1 MFGFRLIKTVEIETL
16 RNNLAKFKEIM
27 SSQATQIDE
36 LNDKI
41 KALESDIANL
51 TAHANVKNEVVEEKP
66 VKKVRRKS
74 TKKNTKKE
82 E

>member
-1 MFGFRLIKTVEIETL
+1 MFGFRLIRTVEIETL
-16 RNNLAKFKEIM
+16 RNNLAKSKEIM
-27 SSQATQIDE
+27 SSQATQIVE

-51 TAHANVKNEVVEEKP
+51 TAHTNVKHEVVEEKP

>member
-16 RNNLAKFKEIM
+16 RNNLAKSKEIM
-27 SSQATQIDE
+27 SSQASQIVE

-51 TAHANVKNEVVEEKP
+51 TALANVKNEVVEEKP
-66 VKKVRRKS
+66 VKKVRRKT

>member
-16 RNNLAKFKEIM
+16 RNNLAKSKEIM
-27 SSQATQIDE
+27 SSQATQIVE

-51 TAHANVKNEVVEEKP
+51 TALANVKNEGVEEKP

>member
-16 RNNLAKFKEIM
+16 RNNLAKSKEIM
-27 SSQATQIDE
+27 SSQATQIVE

-51 TAHANVKNEVVEEKP
+51 TALANVKNVGVEEKP